1 MGPFLQAWRALARR
15 PTFTLLTVVTLAL
28 GITITTT
35 TFSVVNGVLLR
46 PLPFP
51 HGDRLVSVYEASP
64 ARGQRASLI
73 APVRL
78 EDWHRLNRTFAAISG
93 SYSEN
98 ITDTSGAEPERI
110 AGRRVMPRFFD
121 VFGMPPL
128 AGRTFAAS
136 EEQFGGAGAA
146 VIGEDYW
153 ARRFG
158 RSPAAIGTRL
168 IVGGAGYTIVGVMP
182 RAFASAGTDV
192 WLPAQMSPQLL
203 RVRQA
208 RFLVGVGRLSAGV
221 TPAQARD
228 DLARVQADL
237 GRQYPQSDK
246 DWSAEVRDMKDV
258 RVGEFRRPIVVLFA
272 AVALLFAIA
281 VANVA
286 GLVLVQLHRRSA
298 EFAIRAAIG
307 ASRLQIVSGVM
318 REIAVLS
325 IAGAALGSAGAY
337 WLTGAIAT
345 GALKI
350 PRIAE
355 VAIDGRA
362 LAFAIVASV
371 LAAAVFGGVPA
382 LAAAS
387 GRPARALA
395 SLGRGVAGESH
406 RLQGALVV
414 CQLALG
420 VVLAGSAGLLVR
432 SYTAMTRVDPG
443 FSPSGVLTFHVGA
456 SWDEDRTRVGQFQE
470 RLVEALRA
478 MPGVRDAGFANFLPA
493 SGATLRYQV
502 IVDGLSSDERGGAFT
517 VGQRTVTPGYLRAL
531 SVPLAAGQWCADPRP
546 DLDLVRVRD
555 AMVNRAFVDRYG
567 AGQNLVGRRLRM
579 AQGGE
584 FQVVGVLADV
594 REDSAAAP
602 PFPFL
607 YTCLP
612 AGAWPDP
619 EYVIRADGDPRAL
632 AAAIRSVVRALDPA
646 RPVFGMKTLPE
657 VLEASLDQPRLNA
670 TALGGFA
677 IAALALAALGL
688 YGLLMLL
695 VSQRRQELGVRMA
708 LGATPRELA
717 WVIIAG
723 AGRLVGVGI
732 ATGLGLA
739 IGAGY
744 LLRSLLFGVTP
755 FDAAAL
761 GTSVAALACIA
772 AAAVL
777 IPARQAARASAM
789 DAMRAAD

>member
-1 MGPFLQAWRALARR
+1 VAPFLQAWRALARR
-15 PTFTLLTVVTLAL
+15 PTFTFLAVATLAL
-28 GITITTT
+28 GITVTTT
-35 TFSVVNGVLLR
+35 AFSVVNRVLLR

-51 HGDRLVSVYEASP
+51 DGDQLVAVYEASP

-78 EDWHRLNRTFAAISG
+78 EEWQRLNRTFTAISG

-98 ITDTSGAEPERI
+98 VTDTSGPEPERI
-110 AGRRVMPRFFD
+110 AGRRVMPRFFE
-121 VFGMPPL
+121 VFGMTPL
-128 AGRTFAAS
+128 AGRTFVPS
-136 EEQFGGAGAA
+136 EEPFGGSGAA

-158 RSPAAIGTRL
+158 RSPAAIGARL
-168 IVGGAGYTIVGVMP
+168 IVGGAGFTIVGVMP
-182 RAFASAGTDV
+182 RAFGGSATDV

-203 RVRQA
+203 QVRQA
-208 RFLVGVGRLSAGV
+208 RFLVGVGRLRPGV

-228 DLARVQADL
+228 DLVRVQSDL

-246 DWSAEVRDMKDV
+246 DWSADVRDMKDV
-258 RVGEFRRPIVVLFA
+258 RIGDYRRPIVMLFA

-286 GLVLVQLHRRSA
+286 GLVLVQLHRRA
-298 EFAIRAAIG
+298 PEFAIRAAIG
-307 ASRLQIVSGVM
+307 ASRMQIVSGVM
-318 REIAVLS
+318 REIAILS

-337 WLTGAIAT
+337 GLTGAIAA

-355 VAIDGRA
+355 VALDGPA
-362 LAFAIVASV
+362 LAFAIAVSV
-371 LAAAVFGGVPA
+371 LAAVLFGGLPA

-387 GRPARALA
+387 RRPARALA
-395 SLGRGVAGESH
+395 SIGRGSAGGSL
-406 RLQGALVV
+406 RRQGAIVV

-432 SYTAMTRVDPG
+432 SYTAMTRVDLG

-456 SWDEDRTRVGQFQE
+456 AWDEDRTRVGQFQE

-502 IVDGLSSDERGGAFT
+502 IVDGLSSDEPGGAFT

-531 SVPLAAGQWCADPRP
+531 AVPLAAGQWCADPRA
-546 DLDLVRVRD
+546 DLDSRRIRD
-555 AMVNRAFVDRYG
+555 VMVNRTFVDRYA
-567 AGQNLVGRRLRM
+567 AGQDLVGRRLRI

-584 FQVVGVLADV
+584 FQIVGVLADV
-594 REDSAAAP
+594 REDAASSP

-619 EYVIRADGDPRAL
+619 EYVVRADGDPRAL
-632 AAAIRSVVRALDPA
+632 AAAIRSAVRSLDPT
-646 RPVFGMKTLPE
+646 RPVFGMKTLPD
-657 VLEASLDQPRLNA
+657 VLDASLEQPRLNA

-677 IAALALAALGL
+677 IAALVLAALGL

-717 WVIIAG
+717 GVVIAG
-723 AGRLVGVGI
+723 AGRLVGAGI
-732 ATGLGLA
+732 AAGLGLS

-744 LLRSLLFGVTP
+744 LLRSLLFGVSP

-761 GTSVAALACIA
+761 GGSVVALAVIA
-772 AAAVL
+772 CVAVL
-777 IPARQAARASAM
+777 VPARNASRASAM